1 MNTKKVSILGM
12 IVLTLFIASFA
23 SQAFADATVGS
34 VNVVP
39 SAATVGLGQTVTV
52 NVTVTNVTAPGL
64 YSYQLTL
71 TYNNTLLNATDATIP
86 SDHMLK
92 PATAG
97 MIFILDPGTI
107 DQTAGTVKFALT
119 LLAPESG
126 KTGNG
131 TLVTVTFA
139 GLLEGNSTIDL
150 PQADLILVDA
160 DTNPIDGPPT
170 GYAINPVTLQVV
182 PEFTIAVMIAA
193 MVISSAAAV
202 VLKKKHK

>member
-1 MNTKKVSILGM
+1 MNIKKISTLSM
-12 IVLTLFIASFA
+12 IILTLLITSFA
-23 SQAFADATVGS
+23 SKALAIATIGS

-39 SAATVGLGQTVTV
+39 SATTVGLGQTVTV
-52 NVTVTNVTAPGL
+52 NVTVTNATEPGL
-64 YSYQLTL
+64 FAYQLTL
-71 TYNNTLLNATDATIP
+71 TYNNTLLNATSATIP
-86 SDHMLK
+86 SDQMLK

-97 MIFILDPGTI
+97 MIFTYDPGTI
-107 DQTAGTVKFALT
+107 NQTAGTVTFVVT
-119 LLAPESG
+119 LLAPEAG
-126 KTGNG
+126 KTGDG
-131 TLVTVTFA
+131 TLVTVTFT

-160 DTNPIDGPPT
+160 DTNTIT
-170 GYAINPVTLQVV
+170 GYGINPVTLQVV